1 MAIPIA
7 ATPVLEGEEAI
18 KFLEKLSR
26 EENDKEPAWKPT
38 RKLESVSKKIL
49 ERAKRGKK

>member
-7 ATPVLEGEEAI
+7 PTPILEGEDAI

-26 EENDKEPAWKPT
+26 EEDDKEPAWKPT

-49 ERAKRGKK
+49 ERGKRREK